1 MKTES
6 GHLMFTDGLTNVIPF
21 LITIIWKPKIQS
33 EDWSEFLDVQSFEEA
48 SENQSQQSPVPL
60 LPGG

>member
-1 MKTES
+1 
-6 GHLMFTDGLTNVIPF
+6 MFTDGLTNVIPF